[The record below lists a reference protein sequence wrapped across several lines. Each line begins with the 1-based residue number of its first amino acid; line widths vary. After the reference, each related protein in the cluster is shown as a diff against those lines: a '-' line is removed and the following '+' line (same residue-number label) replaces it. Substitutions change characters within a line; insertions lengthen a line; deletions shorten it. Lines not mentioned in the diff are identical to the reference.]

1 MSPVGYCNTT
11 AHLAPQIP
19 AQSKSQLPVWS
30 TDCREN
36 GEAEN
41 VVFQP
46 LNFGTS
52 LSKQLK

>member
-30 TDCREN
+30 TDPREN